1 MKVALWGPLRPG
13 STAWRVE
20 GLQLGR
26 RRCLCGRSL
35 GLVLTP
41 RFVDIL
47 FLQHRWRGV
56 PACFTLLSSLVQKFA
71 WGSGVSR
78 NLGLIHCS
86 LSKPDLGEVSWL
98 YITPTLVG
106 FRAPRPI
113 WFLLV
118 SSQESYSVV
127 GTAGGGGR
135 ALGFITCSTQ
145 AVVILALFKVLGR
158 ALSTL

>member
-1 MKVALWGPLRPG
+1 MLTTRGNVSSLDYYPSEIWITKWLRDLSREKELLRAG
-13 STAWRVE
+13 EGCTLRASAAGLTAWRVD

-26 RRCLCGRSL
+26 HKCLCGRSL

-41 RFVDIL
+41 HFVDIL

-56 PACFTLLSSLVQKFA
+56 PACFTLLSSLVEKFA
-71 WGSGVSR
+71 WGFGVSR
-78 NLGLIHCS
+78 NLGVIHCS

-98 YITPTLVG
+98 YRTPTLVG

-118 SSQESYSVV
+118 SSQES
-127 GTAGGGGR
+127 
-135 ALGFITCSTQ
+135 
-145 AVVILALFKVLGR
+145 
-158 ALSTL
+158 